1 MRKTRSKP
9 TGFARPA
16 HPYQSDQLASIGQA
30 KLDALGP
37 SDNGSGGD
45 GSSHDESTTGTATP
59 PPFARAVFDAACGDG
74 SSHDESTTG
83 TATAVAPPA
92 ATQTDATPT
101 PPVDNLSKLI
111 ADQVSAAVSP
121 IAAQVSDLS
130 ATNARLKS
138 ELDTASKQLEDLKA
152 QNAKL
157 KTEADLNA
165 RIADAT
171 AKVIH
176 GQVGQP
182 TPVAPAEVQD
192 KFVEDNQGG
201 SGPSLIQGGNA
212 EFKEWKRLLDNSP
225 RAYATYGGGN
235 IMQRNTR
242 EADEFYLENRA
253 RVQSAIADMAK
264 SAGLL
269 RGSLGT
275 NPSRDAVTVKADV
288 PDELLVMLAQ
298 ELRVTNRPRFVFP
311 QFVHS
316 LIELGRSPG
325 FDTIKIARY
334 TDIAPPASI
343 SDYQLS
349 PGVPLVGTSQ
359 PITQQAKA
367 CTIEELGLGKNVNT
381 QPIGISTFIGAYTL
395 HDLIAQINEKL
406 GQNYDAYIDLRVRK
420 LFDTATTVL
429 YNAGTG
435 VTDDPADVVANS
447 KGTMTAN
454 FIGDLLAE
462 MQSRRVATF
471 EDGCYALVMPPRP
484 LAQLM
489 RDLSAKERY
498 RPGDLV
504 TNVDLT
510 TEMFR
515 RMSGPGGFLN
525 ASKLNGYHGIY
536 NNFHLFSSNAYG
548 TGAAGTDGVQS
559 ETLGAGAKI
568 TRTSYA
574 FGMRPVGHGVALP
587 VELRERSENDFG
599 RSRSFI
605 WYSHEGF
612 VALDINEGVGEDLRV
627 IKVNTTDAEV

>member
-1 MRKTRSKP
+1 MSKTRSKP

-30 KLDALGP
+30 KLDALDP
-37 SDNGSGGD
+37 SDNGSD
-45 GSSHDESTTGTATP
+45 
-59 PPFARAVFDAACGDG
+59 GDG

-83 TATAVAPPA
+83 TATAVAPA
-92 ATQTDATPT
+92 ATQADAAPT

-138 ELDTASKQLEDLKA
+138 ELDTATKQLEELKT

-182 TPVAPAEVQD
+182 TPVAPTEVQD
-192 KFVEDNQGG
+192 KFVQGSQGG
-201 SGPSLIQGGNA
+201 SGPALIQGGNA
-212 EFKEWKRLLDNSP
+212 EFKEWKRRIDDAP
-225 RAYATYGGGN
+225 KAIATFGGGN
-235 IMQRNTR
+235 ILQRNTR
-242 EADEFYLENRA
+242 EADEYYIANRA
-253 RVQSAIADMAK
+253 KIQDAIGDLAK

-288 PDELLVMLAQ
+288 PDELLVMLSQ
-298 ELRVTNRPRFVFP
+298 ELRIPNRSRFIFP

-316 LIELGRSPG
+316 LVELGRSPG

-334 TDIAPPASI
+334 TDIAAPTSAA
-343 SDYQLS
+343 DYQLA

-359 PITQQAKA
+359 PLTEQAKA
-367 CTIEELGLGKNVNT
+367 CTIEELGLGKNANN
-381 QPIGISTFIGAYTL
+381 QPIGISTFIGSYTL
-395 HDLIAQINEKL
+395 HDLVAQVREKL
-406 GQNYDAYIDLRVRK
+406 GQNYDAYIDLRVRQ
-420 LFDTATTVL
+420 LFATSTTVL

-435 VTDDPADVVANS
+435 VADDPADVVANS
-447 KGTMTAN
+447 KGTMTSN
-454 FIGDLLAE
+454 FVGDLLAE
-462 MQSRRVATF
+462 LQSRRVATF
-471 EDGCYALVMPPRP
+471 EDGCYGLIMHPKALS
-484 LAQLM
+484 QLM
-489 RDLSAKERY
+489 RDLRDKERY

-504 TNVDLT
+504 SNLDLT

-515 RMSGPGGFLN
+515 RMSGPGGFLD
-525 ASKLNGYHGIY
+525 ASTLNGYHGIY

-587 VELRERSENDFG
+587 VEIRERSENDFG

-612 VALDINEGVGEDLRV
+612 VALDINEASGEDLRV
-627 IKVNTTDAEV
+627 VKVNTTDVEV